1 MKSFNHYKMELR
13 PRSELTTEL
22 VLYGE
27 TEPAEMQIENLW
39 KIVDRRTGE
48 ELADPKP
55 DFDEFSSSDRMYPS
69 MMNPEVKRRWDLKNY
84 EWEETKA
91 QHAKLKRMVH
101 AQFLQENPNLP
112 VIQGLKGTTYGS
124 EIQAEFQKMLSG
136 SQSMLKSRMPQAGTE
151 RTIRD
156 ELERDNV
163 DLNEVAD
170 EVVQFQTPK
179 SRNTFAVMG
188 VDRDETLR
196 IVGKIL
202 ASAESSHALEYQ
214 YDEEGRLQVVHYE
227 GKPVEVYR
235 YNRMGQ
241 RVFSQVSGGQPL
253 KYSYNEQGQLVQA
266 GEVSYSYNEDGY
278 LAAKQDS
285 DGLTRYHYLESGQ
298 LCGVQLPDGREIEYR
313 FDENGFRVEKLINGK
328 LVQRYQ
334 WDDLITLSAVEDRSG
349 VTRIRYDED
358 GDAIGMIRNGQKLLL
373 ATDQLGSTFTVADLS
388 GNSVQ
393 EILYDSFGVMIQNSR
408 PELAPPL
415 GFAGGLYDS
424 DTGLIHFGYREYDPA
439 IGRFISP
446 DPLGYA
452 GGDVDLYGYC
462 GDDPVNFVDRLG
474 LFDESSSD
482 DDGKSESKS
491 SSSGGYAGNDFG
503 PGYNGTSGSAYGPTD
518 AGWGYNTDPGGSH
531 YNGDDTLGGEGHSQN
546 ATRSTQQAKDD
557 DFFGQQSQQ
566 AIDQL
571 NNAGVQQGLEVD
583 KQAQELTSRQD
594 KFNANEQAKKEH
606 RALAEADRISRARR
620 ASLAADEDDKD
631 KGFFEKAEDYV
642 KASWDNMAA
651 KEKRNQQRRDAAA
664 KNLNPSKVTDIFS
677 NDPKVRKNRANTIK
691 AGVQDKLENYAD
703 VYLSTPDDKMY
714 PVQYGI
720 TKLGEFMKRNKN

>member
-1 MKSFNHYKMELR
+1 M
-13 PRSELTTEL
+13 P
-22 VLYGE
+22 V
-27 TEPAEMQIENLW
+27 
-39 KIVDRRTGE
+39 
-48 ELADPKP
+48 
-55 DFDEFSSSDRMYPS
+55 
-69 MMNPEVKRRWDLKNY
+69 
-84 EWEETKA
+84 
-91 QHAKLKRMVH
+91 
-101 AQFLQENPNLP
+101 LQENPNLP

-136 SQSMLKSRMPQAGTE
+136 SQSMLKSRMPQAGTG

-253 KYSYNEQGQLVQA
+253 KYSYNEQGQPVQA

-285 DGLTRYHYLESGQ
+285 DGLTRHHYLESGQ
-298 LCGVQLPDGREIEYR
+298 LCGVQLLTAGIEYR
-313 FDENGFRVEKLINGK
+313 FDEMIPCREAH
-328 LVQRYQ
+328 QRQAGAALQ

-474 LFDESSSD
+474 LF
-482 DDGKSESKS
+482 
-491 SSSGGYAGNDFG
+491 
-503 PGYNGTSGSAYGPTD
+503 
-518 AGWGYNTDPGGSH
+518 
-531 YNGDDTLGGEGHSQN
+531 
-546 ATRSTQQAKDD
+546 
-557 DFFGQQSQQ
+557 
-566 AIDQL
+566 
-571 NNAGVQQGLEVD
+571 
-583 KQAQELTSRQD
+583 
-594 KFNANEQAKKEH
+594 
-606 RALAEADRISRARR
+606 
-620 ASLAADEDDKD
+620 
-631 KGFFEKAEDYV
+631 
-642 KASWDNMAA
+642 
-651 KEKRNQQRRDAAA
+651 
-664 KNLNPSKVTDIFS
+664 
-677 NDPKVRKNRANTIK
+677 
-691 AGVQDKLENYAD
+691 
-703 VYLSTPDDKMY
+703 
-714 PVQYGI
+714 
-720 TKLGEFMKRNKN
+720 

>member
-1 MKSFNHYKMELR
+1 MVNFADYVMKKKDR
-13 PRSELTTEL
+13 GELTTGL

-27 TEPAEMQIENLW
+27 TEPPEMQIENLW
-39 KIVDRRTGE
+39 KIVHRRTGE
-48 ELADPKP
+48 DLADPRP

-69 MMNPEVKRRWDLKNY
+69 MMKPEVKRRWDLKNY

-101 AQFLQENPNLP
+101 AQFMQENPNLP
-112 VIQGLKGTTYGS
+112 VVQGLQGTTYGS
-124 EIQAEFQKMLSG
+124 EIQSEFQKMLSG
-136 SQSMLKSRMPQAGTE
+136 KQSVLKSRMPKTGTG

-163 DLNEVAD
+163 DLNEIAD

-179 SRNTFAVMG
+179 SRNTFAALG

-214 YDEEGRLQVVHYE
+214 YDDEGRLQVVNYA

-253 KYSYNEQGQLVQA
+253 KYHYNEHGQLVQA
-266 GEVSYSYNEDGY
+266 GDETYSYDEDGY
-278 LAAKQDS
+278 LAGKKNS
-285 DGLTRYHYLESGQ
+285 HGLTRYRYLENGQ

-313 FDENGFRVEKLINGK
+313 FGENGFRAEKLTNGK
-328 LVQRYQ
+328 LVQRYH
-334 WDDLITLSAVEDRSG
+334 WDDLITLSAVENKSG
-349 VTRIRYDED
+349 VIRFRYDED

-373 ATDQLGSTFTVADLS
+373 ATDQLGTVFTVADLS
-388 GNSVQ
+388 GSSVQ
-393 EILYDSFGVMIQNSR
+393 EVLYDSFGVMIQNSH
-408 PELAPPL
+408 PELALPL

-474 LFDESSSD
+474 LSDTSEASEDEEEN
-482 DDGKSESKS
+482 SEESAENQKKPTQAKASSKS
-491 SSSGGYAGNDFG
+491 LLDRNINKIAEGRFGKDVAKYADDYRRRSK
-503 PGYNGTSGSAYGPTD
+503 PGEPIDEVHMYHSNGTFEVRHKDGTSETYEVTSGKPGETDQSKKNKGPLPKGEYEFDPKEASTVEGWKFLGRSRSGDWGHGRVPLHPSKDTKTHGQDGFYIHGGKLKGSAGCAD
-518 AGWGYNTDPGGSH
+518 I
-531 YNGDDTLGGEGHSQN
+531 GDNDREFF
-546 ATRSTQQAKDD
+546 RSVGKT
-557 DFFGQQSQQ
+557 
-566 AIDQL
+566 
-571 NNAGVQQGLEVD
+571 
-583 KQAQELTSRQD
+583 
-594 KFNANEQAKKEH
+594 KK
-606 RALAEADRISRARR
+606 
-620 ASLAADEDDKD
+620 K
-631 KGFFEKAEDYV
+631 V
-642 KASWDNMAA
+642 
-651 KEKRNQQRRDAAA
+651 
-664 KNLNPSKVTDIFS
+664 KVT
-677 NDPKVRKNRANTIK
+677 VH
-691 AGVQDKLENYAD
+691 
-703 VYLSTPDDKMY
+703 
-714 PVQYGI
+714 
-720 TKLGEFMKRNKN
+720 

>member
-1 MKSFNHYKMELR
+1 MELR
-13 PRSELTTEL
+13 PRSELTTGL
-22 VLYGE
+22 VLYVE
-27 TEPAEMQIENLW
+27 TEPPEMQIENLW
-39 KIVDRRTGE
+39 KIFHRRTGE
-48 ELADPKP
+48 DLADPRP

-69 MMNPEVKRRWDLKNY
+69 MMKPEVKRRWDLKNY
-84 EWEETKA
+84 EWDETKA

-101 AQFLQENPNLP
+101 AQFMQENPSLP
-112 VIQGLKGTTYGS
+112 VVQGLRGTTYGS
-124 EIQAEFQKMLSG
+124 EIQAEFQKMLSE
-136 SQSMLKSRMPQAGTE
+136 SQSMLKSRMPQAGTG

-163 DLNEVAD
+163 DLNEVTD
-170 EVVQFQTPK
+170 EVVQFQTPD

-188 VDRDETLR
+188 VDRGETLR

-266 GEVSYSYNEDGY
+266 GEVSYSYDEDGY
-278 LAAKQDS
+278 LAAKQGS

-313 FDENGFRVEKLINGK
+313 FDENGFRAEKLINGK

-373 ATDQLGSTFTVADLS
+373 ATDQLGSIFTVAGSS

-393 EILYDSFGVMIQNSR
+393 EILYDSFGRRVYNSD
-408 PELAPPL
+408 PEHDPVL
-415 GFAGGLYDS
+415 GFGGGLYDS
-424 DTGLIHFGYREYDPA
+424 DTGLIHFGYREYDPV

-446 DPLGYA
+446 DPLGYD
-452 GGDVDLYGYC
+452 GGDVDVYGFC
-462 GDDPVNFVDRLG
+462 LDDPINFVDRTG
-474 LFDESSSD
+474 LWGESSSD

-503 PGYNGTSGSAYGPTD
+503 PGYDGTSGSAYGPTD

-531 YNGDDTLGGEGHSQN
+531 YGGNNTLGGGGGNGHSQN
-546 ATRSTQQAKDD
+546 TTHNAQPAKDN

-566 AIDQL
+566 ALDQL
-571 NNAGVQQGLEVD
+571 NTVGVQQGLEAD
-583 KQAQELTSRQD
+583 KKAQERANKQGQ
-594 KFNANEQAKKEH
+594 FNAKEQAKKEH
-606 RALAEADRISRARR
+606 KALAEADRLSRARR
-620 ASLAADEDDKD
+620 ASLMTNKDDKD

-642 KASWDNMAA
+642 KASWDNMTA

-677 NDPKVRKNRANTIK
+677 SDPKVRKNRANTIK
-691 AGVQDKLENYAD
+691 AGVQDKLENYAN

-720 TKLGEFMKRNKN
+720 TKLGDFMKSNKN